1 MSARDNF
8 SKSFRPGGALP
19 YSDRRLNRSDPMSWL
34 LAAAAHL
41 ARAVRISGR
50 KATSQEFSYG

>member
-1 MSARDNF
+1 MTAYATPF
-8 SKSFRPGGALP
+8 KSFRLGGALP
-19 YSDRRLNRSDPMSWL
+19 HSDRCQNWSNPMSWPR
-34 LAAAAHL
+34 AAAAHL

>member
-1 MSARDNF
+1 MNARTRF
-8 SKSFRPGGALP
+8 LKSFRFGGALP
-19 YSDRRLNRSDPMSWL
+19 NSDRRLNRSDPMSWPR
-34 LAAAAHL
+34 AAAAHL

>member
-1 MSARDNF
+1 MSTRTSL
-8 SKSFRPGGALP
+8 SKSFRIGGVLP

>member
-1 MSARDNF
+1 MSWRT
-8 SKSFRPGGALP
+8 SLLKSFRLGGALP
-19 YSDRRLNRSDPMSWL
+19 YSDRRLNRSDPMSWPR
-34 LAAAAHL
+34 AAAAHL

>member
-1 MSARDNF
+1 MSLRTHLL
-8 SKSFRPGGALP
+8 KSFRLGGALP
-19 YSDRRLNRSDPMSWL
+19 NSDRRLNRSDPMSWPRAT
-34 LAAAAHL
+34 AAYL